1 MDKEILQSFM
11 QENCL
16 LCGSQRCDPSDSIFR
31 NGCKKWRN
39 FIKQFED
46 EEINI
51 FISQPMSG
59 LSSEE
64 ILARRH
70 EIMESAQKYFK
81 DKQLFFIDS
90 FNPDTLN
97 QGSPIEELGEC
108 IKLLQDANFVIMAK
122 NLEKSKGCKVEHLTA
137 KVYNIPI
144 IYEV

>member
-1 MDKEILQSFM
+1 MDNKILQSFM

-16 LCGSQRCDPSDSIFR
+16 LCGSQRCDPSDPLFR
-31 NGCKKWRN
+31 NGCKKWRD
-39 FIKQFED
+39 FTKQFKD

-70 EIMESAQKYFK
+70 EIIESAQKYFK

-90 FNPDTLN
+90 FNPEALN
-97 QGSPIEELGEC
+97 QSSPIEELGEC
-108 IKLLQDANFVIMAK
+108 IKLLQDANFIIMAK
-122 NLEKSKGCKVEHLTA
+122 NWEKSKGCKVEHLTA